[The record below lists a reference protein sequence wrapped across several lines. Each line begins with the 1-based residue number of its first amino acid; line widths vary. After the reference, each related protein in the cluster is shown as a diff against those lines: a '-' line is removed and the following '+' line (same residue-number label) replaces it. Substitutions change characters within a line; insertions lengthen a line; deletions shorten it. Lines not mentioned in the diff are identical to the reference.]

1 MKTET
6 NEPKIDWCPRQ
17 GGTYKAYFP
26 QFQGPGSDKWH
37 AMDVQRMTGGIPFPQ
52 DTGGVSSTIGLL
64 GRAQAL
70 AIMWAFKAVADAE
83 DKFVR
88 TRLQVYEV
96 VYDIKARVLRTEEAE
111 EGRDE

>member
-17 GGTYKAYFP
+17 GGTYRAYLP
-26 QFQGPGSDKWH
+26 QWHGPDSDEWQ
-37 AMDVQRMTGGIPFPQ
+37 DVPTKFIKDGVPYPAA
-52 DTGGVSSTIGLL
+52 TGGVSSTIGLL